1 MTTSEKTKIAGLKNL
16 TWLANKFNKTTETL
30 RAWDKE
36 NPDLFEAVI
45 FYAVHMKKIGKWK

>member
-45 FYAVHMKKIGKWK
+45 FYAVHMKKQGKWK